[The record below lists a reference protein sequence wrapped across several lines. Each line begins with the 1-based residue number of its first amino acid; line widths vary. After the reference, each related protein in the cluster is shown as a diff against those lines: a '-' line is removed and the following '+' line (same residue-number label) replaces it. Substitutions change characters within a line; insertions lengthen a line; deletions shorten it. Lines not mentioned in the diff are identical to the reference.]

1 MKIPADTV
9 KIVEVGPRDGLQNEK
24 VTVPTDAKVA
34 FITALGDAG
43 LRTIEAG
50 AFVSP
55 KWVPQMA
62 DTAEVYRNIPKDPG
76 VEYPVLVPNEKG
88 LDRALDAGVT
98 SIAIFTAASE
108 TFNKRNINMSIDES
122 FVNYAPVAA
131 RARAEGV
138 RVRGYVSTAFGCPY
152 EGEVA
157 PEKVLEVSAR
167 LLDLGCYEVSVGDTI
182 GVGTPMQV
190 QGVAGMLLQVIP
202 ATRLAMH
209 FHDTRG
215 TALAN
220 TLAALEMGIATFDAS
235 AGGLGGCPYAP
246 GASGNLATEDLV
258 YMLDGMAIESGV
270 DLNRLV
276 AASSIIAPYL
286 DHPLPGRYLQACT
299 KGQARVP
306 VLHGSAVQ

>member
-1 MKIPADTV
+1 MKIPVDSV

-24 VTVPTDAKVA
+24 AIIPTEAKVDY
-34 FITALGDAG
+34 ITTLADAG
-43 LRTIEAG
+43 LRVIEAG

-62 DTAEVYRNIPKDPG
+62 DTDEVYRNIPKDPG
-76 VEYPVLVPNEKG
+76 VDYPVLVPNMKG
-88 LDRALDAGVT
+88 LERAIDAGVK
-98 SIAIFTAASE
+98 SIAIFTAASD
-108 TFNKRNINMSIDES
+108 TFNRRNINMSIDES
-122 FVNYAPVAA
+122 FANYAPVTA
-131 RARAEGV
+131 RALAERI
-138 RVRGYVSTAFGCPY
+138 RVRGYISTAFGCPY
-152 EGEVA
+152 EGDVP

-190 QGVAGMLLQVIP
+190 QGVIGMLLQVIP
-202 ATRLAMH
+202 AQKLAMH

-220 TLAALEMGIATFDAS
+220 TLAALEMGIGTFDAS
-235 AGGLGGCPYAP
+235 SGGLGGCPFAP

-258 YMLDGMAIESGV
+258 YMLDRMAIETGV
-270 DLNRLV
+270 SLERLV
-276 AASSIIAPYL
+276 AASSIVAPYL

-299 KGQARVP
+299 RGGMPFATKSTALQ
-306 VLHGSAVQ
+306 